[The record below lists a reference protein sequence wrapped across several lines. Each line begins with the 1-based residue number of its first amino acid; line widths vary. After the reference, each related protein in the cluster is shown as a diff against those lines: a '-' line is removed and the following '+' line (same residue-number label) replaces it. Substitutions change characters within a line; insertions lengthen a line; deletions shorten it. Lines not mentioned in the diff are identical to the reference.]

1 MSIKTDQAAAKMA
14 AECQEKDYLVPF
26 EEYLT
31 SICTTDAV
39 AEKILK
45 DGRSLAGC
53 VEYMEKD
60 AIKRVKTRTGTQCVV
75 IPPEE
80 GFGIIR
86 EYFGITEADI
96 VHKTLP
102 VGVIDITDLL

>member
-1 MSIKTDQAAAKMA
+1 MSKKTDDAIAKVT
-14 AECQEKDYLVPF
+14 AECEGKEYLIPF

-31 SICTTDAV
+31 LICNDAV

-45 DGRSLAGC
+45 DDKKLEDCFKKMKKVARGRQKNGC
-53 VEYMEKD
+53 AY
-60 AIKRVKTRTGTQCVV
+60 

-86 EYFGITEADI
+86 EYYEITESDLK
-96 VHKTLP
+96 KTA
-102 VGVIDITDLL
+102 GSVIDITDLL